1 MSERH
6 AALTSLPPILP
17 RLIRRFAVV
26 IVLLWLGFT
35 AFVNL
40 AVPQLEVVGKAH
52 SVSMS
57 PSDAASIQAI
67 KRVGQVF
74 GEFDSDNAVTIVLE
88 GDQPLGGDAHR
99 FYSDLMRKLSA
110 DTRHVAHIQDFWG
123 DPLTAAGSQSA
134 DDRPP
139 TSWCTSSVT
148 TKPKRMTRST
158 RCGTWW
164 TPHRHRTG

>member
-57 PSDAASIQAI
+57 PSDAASI
-67 KRVGQVF
+67 RR
-74 GEFDSDNAVTIVLE
+74 S
-88 GDQPLGGDAHR
+88 
-99 FYSDLMRKLSA
+99 SA
-110 DTRHVAHIQDFWG
+110 LVRCSVSLIPITR
-123 DPLTAAGSQSA
+123 
-134 DDRPP
+134 
-139 TSWCTSSVT
+139 
-148 TKPKRMTRST
+148 
-158 RCGTWW
+158 
-164 TPHRHRTG
+164 

>member
-52 SVSMS
+52 S
-57 PSDAASIQAI
+57 A
-67 KRVGQVF
+67 
-74 GEFDSDNAVTIVLE
+74 
-88 GDQPLGGDAHR
+88 
-99 FYSDLMRKLSA
+99 
-110 DTRHVAHIQDFWG
+110 
-123 DPLTAAGSQSA
+123 
-134 DDRPP
+134 
-139 TSWCTSSVT
+139 
-148 TKPKRMTRST
+148 
-158 RCGTWW
+158 
-164 TPHRHRTG
+164 TPHRFRRSSALVRCSVSLIPITR

>member
-57 PSDAASIQAI
+57 QRRRI
-67 KRVGQVF
+67 
-74 GEFDSDNAVTIVLE
+74 DS
-88 GDQPLGGDAHR
+88 GDQARWSGVR
-99 FYSDLMRKLSA
+99 
-110 DTRHVAHIQDFWG
+110 
-123 DPLTAAGSQSA
+123 
-134 DDRPP
+134 
-139 TSWCTSSVT
+139 
-148 TKPKRMTRST
+148 
-158 RCGTWW
+158 
-164 TPHRHRTG
+164 

>member
-52 SVSMS
+52 
-57 PSDAASIQAI
+57 
-67 KRVGQVF
+67 RY
-74 GEFDSDNAVTIVLE
+74 
-88 GDQPLGGDAHR
+88 R
-99 FYSDLMRKLSA
+99 
-110 DTRHVAHIQDFWG
+110 
-123 DPLTAAGSQSA
+123 
-134 DDRPP
+134 
-139 TSWCTSSVT
+139 
-148 TKPKRMTRST
+148 
-158 RCGTWW
+158 
-164 TPHRHRTG
+164 

>member
-88 GDQPLGGDAHR
+88 GDQPQAVRSQAADEHSAVAPGGNGNCALAGAGARGDMLGRLHW
-99 FYSDLMRKLSA
+99 L
-110 DTRHVAHIQDFWG
+110 
-123 DPLTAAGSQSA
+123 AGLAQLP
-134 DDRPP
+134 DN
-139 TSWCTSSVT
+139 V
-148 TKPKRMTRST
+148 
-158 RCGTWW
+158 
-164 TPHRHRTG
+164 

>member
-88 GDQPLGGDAHR
+88 GDQPL
-99 FYSDLMRKLSA
+99 
-110 DTRHVAHIQDFWG
+110 V
-123 DPLTAAGSQSA
+123 
-134 DDRPP
+134 
-139 TSWCTSSVT
+139 
-148 TKPKRMTRST
+148 
-158 RCGTWW
+158 GT
-164 TPHRHRTG
+164 RTGSIAI

>member
-52 SVSMS
+52 SVSIE
-57 PSDAASIQAI
+57 PQRRRI
-67 KRVGQVF
+67 
-74 GEFDSDNAVTIVLE
+74 DS
-88 GDQPLGGDAHR
+88 GDQARWSGVR
-99 FYSDLMRKLSA
+99 
-110 DTRHVAHIQDFWG
+110 
-123 DPLTAAGSQSA
+123 
-134 DDRPP
+134 
-139 TSWCTSSVT
+139 
-148 TKPKRMTRST
+148 
-158 RCGTWW
+158 
-164 TPHRHRTG
+164 